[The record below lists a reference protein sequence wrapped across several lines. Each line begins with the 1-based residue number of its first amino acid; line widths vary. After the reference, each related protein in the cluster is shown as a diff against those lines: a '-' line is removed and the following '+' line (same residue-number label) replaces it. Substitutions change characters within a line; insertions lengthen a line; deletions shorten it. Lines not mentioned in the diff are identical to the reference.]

1 MTGLHN
7 YTGAGCHNTINS
19 NNGKVN
25 SPYGESPVTQEWA
38 SPERAALGPL
48 PAGPPMLFGI
58 IRQLYCIIRWGVTGV
73 NYCAEARARS
83 LEMAGKGIKK
93 LFMSSASSA
102 IGTGNVLGLH
112 GAMAP
117 DEATFQ
123 ASDLSEATVDE
134 SRNMLKV
141 DMDGSTSYFAIALLV
156 LLCLVA
162 MVATTMCCGC
172 SPSKMAKRRQEEER
186 KEEI

>member
-1 MTGLHN
+1 M
-7 YTGAGCHNTINS
+7 
-19 NNGKVN
+19 
-25 SPYGESPVTQEWA
+25 
-38 SPERAALGPL
+38 
-48 PAGPPMLFGI
+48 PMLFGI
-58 IRQLYCIIRWGVTGV
+58 IRQLYCLIRWGVTGV

-83 LEMAGKGIKK
+83 LEMAGKGIGALIKK

-102 IGTGNVLGLH
+102 IGTGTVLGLH

-123 ASDLSEATVDE
+123 SSDLSEATVDE

-141 DMDGSTSYFAIALLV
+141 DMDGSTSYFAITLLV
-156 LLCLVA
+156 LFCLVA

-172 SPSKMAKRRQEEER
+172 SPSKMAKRRQEEEW
-186 KEEI
+186 KDEIRGMMEKRNIGDAELGLEAEGWSEIHNGFSKGKTGPREHRM